1 MGATASINSNNNTT
15 TATTTKDAIITPTQ
29 LQQWVETV
37 AKLNINVGLTP
48 IVLTQLAEQLM
59 ANDEAMNFLTAI
71 NKEMGFVKA
80 DAFAVRVEAKLPP
93 ELENFNVLK
102 EEKNVAAALQ
112 DKDFVRAQEA
122 VQEKTNDAAALAAL
136 QTVVANAREVYNTAI
151 KARLQEVGIGET
163 CRKVVHAGNE
173 DFLGVYDNM
182 WQMTVKADK
191 DGCDKYQTALVSLT
205 VPNKSTNQTT
215 SDSAT

>member
-48 IVLTQLAEQLM
+48 IVLSQLAEQLM

-112 DKDFVRAQEA
+112 DKSFVRAQEA
-122 VQEKTNDAAALAAL
+122 VQEKSNDAAALAAL
-136 QTVVANAREVYNTAI
+136 QTVVANAHEVCNL
-151 KARLQEVGIGET
+151 KHDCKKWVLERPVE
-163 CRKVVHAGNE
+163 K
-173 DFLGVYDNM
+173 
-182 WQMTVKADK
+182 
-191 DGCDKYQTALVSLT
+191 
-205 VPNKSTNQTT
+205 
-215 SDSAT
+215 